1 MIISKSASD
10 YKKMLDKIFKLKEN
24 NTTVK
29 QEAVAG
35 ITTFATISYIIFVQP
50 AILSAAGMDHG
61 AAMVATCLASA
72 IGMLLMAF
80 LANYPIALAPAM
92 GHNIYFT
99 YVVCLT
105 LGVVWQEAL
114 GAVFIAGLI
123 FIALSL
129 TGLRE
134 KVMDVLPDPLRN
146 GIPVG
151 IGLLIAL
158 IGFEWSG
165 IITSHPVTYV
175 TIGNLHSVHTLI
187 SIFGLILIAFLLAI
201 KFRGAILAGI
211 VGSAVLGLILGVVQ
225 YQGIVSSPPSIDPTF
240 LKLQIPNLFSNL
252 EFITVI
258 IVFLFLDMF
267 DTIGTLIGVGQ
278 LGGFMKNGKLPK
290 AKQALLSDA
299 IATSSGALLG
309 TSTVTSYIESSS
321 GISAGGR
328 TGLTNVVTALLMVS
342 AIFFTPL
349 IQMVGAGIAVG
360 EGKFL
365 YPIIAPALIIVGS
378 MMMKNVININWDDYT
393 ESIPTFL
400 TMIIMPLS
408 FSITEGIAFGFISYS
423 LLKIFS
429 GKSKDVNWI
438 IYLISLLFIARYI
451 WLV

>member
-1 MIISKSASD
+1 
-10 YKKMLDKIFKLKEN
+10 MLDKIFKLEEN

-35 ITTFATISYIIFVQP
+35 ITTFATLSYIIFVQP

-114 GAVFIAGLI
+114 GAVFIAGLV

-165 IITSHPVTYV
+165 IVTSHPVTYV
-175 TIGNLHSVHTLI
+175 TIGNLHSVYTLI

-328 TGLTNVVTALLMVS
+328 TGLTNVFTAILMVS

-429 GKSKDVNWI
+429 GKAKEVNWM
-438 IYLISLLFIARYI
+438 IYLISLLFIARYM

>member
-1 MIISKSASD
+1 
-10 YKKMLDKIFKLKEN
+10 MLEQLFHLKEN
-24 NTTVK
+24 NTNFK
-29 QEAVAG
+29 QEAIAG
-35 ITTFATISYIIFVQP
+35 FTTFATLSYIIFVQP
-50 AILSAAGMDHG
+50 SILAAAGMDQG
-61 AAMVATCLASA
+61 AAIIATCIASA

-80 LANYPIALAPAM
+80 MANYPIALAPAM

-105 LGVVWQEAL
+105 LGIVWQEAL
-114 GAVFIAGLI
+114 GAVFISGLI

-134 KVMDVLPDPLRN
+134 RVMDILPNPLKN

-158 IGFEWSG
+158 IGLEWSG
-165 IITSHPVTYV
+165 IIKSHPVTYV
-175 TIGNLHSVHTLI
+175 TLGDLHSVYTLV
-187 SIFGLILIAFLLAI
+187 SIFGLLIITFLLAI

-211 VGSAVLGLILGVVQ
+211 IASTILALILGVIQ
-225 YQGIVSSPPSIDPTF
+225 FQGIVSVPPSVSPTIF
-240 LKLQIPNLFSNL
+240 KLQIPNIFSNL
-252 EFITVI
+252 EFLTVI

-267 DTIGTLIGVGQ
+267 DTIGTLIGVSQ
-278 LGGFMKNGKLPK
+278 LGGFMKDGKLPK

-299 IATSSGALLG
+299 IATSTGALLG

-328 TGLTNVVTALLMVS
+328 TGLTNVVTALLMIS
-342 AIFFTPL
+342 AIFFYPL
-349 IQMVGAGIAVG
+349 IQMVGAGIVTPD
-360 EGKFL
+360 GKHL

-378 MMMKNVININWDDYT
+378 MMMKNVINIKWDDYT

-423 LLKIFS
+423 LLEILS
-429 GKSKDVNWI
+429 GRGKEVNWI
-438 IYLISLLFIARYI
+438 IYFISILFVARYI